1 MNNDLRDDSAFLGRT
16 SELYQLVRNL
26 VRARHTILVG
36 PRGIGKSRL
45 MLEAKAVLEGSSRNL
60 DVVVGLDSGLNGVSL
75 RGGRTYRIIYVMHVS
90 PLGDCLKEM
99 CRLLHQMGE
108 LALDLSPEEGLS
120 WELARRKLRGKG
132 SLDLQQII
140 ITSIRQTGKSHLVF
154 LDSLDRLAPSHH
166 GFFETLLAVAV
177 ICAGVVHER
186 ESVHL
191 KKVWASFARIDIG
204 PLSEATTRQLIR
216 HYVDTYAIK
225 VLDPEL
231 YEREIIKAAGGNP
244 FHIKNM
250 VWHGSRE
257 RRVTQDE
264 IRSLRR
270 IEEGEYFN
278 MGPVYI
284 FAASMFTMLKI
295 FSLGTDNREFYLY
308 FSALGF
314 LVYMVFRVFR
324 AFFLFRPQRVNR

>member
-1 MNNDLRDDSAFLGRT
+1 MNSDMRDDSAFLGRN

-26 VRARHTILVG
+26 VRGRHTILVG
-36 PRGIGKSRL
+36 PRGIGKSRV
-45 MLEAKAVLEGSSRNL
+45 MLEAKAILDGSARNL
-60 DVVVGLDSGLNGVSL
+60 DVVMGLNAGLNGASL
-75 RGGRTYRIIYVMHVS
+75 RGGRTYRIIYIMHVA

-99 CRLLHQMGE
+99 CQMLHQMGK
-108 LALDLSPEEGLS
+108 LDLDLSPEECLS

-132 SLDLQQII
+132 SMDLQRII
-140 ITSIRQTGKSHLVF
+140 ITSIRQTGQSFLVF

-177 ICAGVVHER
+177 ICAAVVHER
-186 ESVHL
+186 ESLHL
-191 KKVWASFARIDIG
+191 KKVWSSFARIDIG
-204 PLSEATTRQLIR
+204 PLSDATTRQLIR
-216 HYVDTYAIK
+216 HYVETYAIN
-225 VLDPEL
+225 VLDREL

-264 IRSLRR
+264 IRQLRR
-270 IEEGEYFN
+270 IEEGDYFN

-284 FAASMFTMLKI
+284 FVASMFTMLKI